1 MHAWGVG
8 GTIRTVLTLA
18 GALAERHQVEVL
30 SMVRRR
36 DEPHFPFPPGV
47 TVTAI
52 DDQRPGTARSLPARL
67 AHAALAR
74 LPGVLMDRRD
84 RAARATTLWTDACL
98 ARRLRAVRGGVLMGT
113 RPGLNLLVLD
123 LAGPGVA
130 TVGQEHMHLA
140 RHSPGMQARIAER
153 YPRFDAVVTLTEADR
168 ADYERGLAEPTR
180 VRRIPNPVPDLRG
193 IVADPAARTV
203 LAAGRLTPQKGFD
216 LLIDAWVPVAARH
229 PDWTLRIC
237 GGGGRRAALERRV
250 RRRGLEGS
258 VVLPGVVD
266 LAAEMGRASVFALS
280 SRFEGLP
287 MALLEAMGAGMAV
300 VSFDCPTGPREL
312 LEDGRDGVLV
322 PPEDRAALSAALL
335 SVLGDEDRRRRLGA
349 AARAR
354 SAAFATEVV
363 LDRWE
368 ALLGELAPGQR
379 QLRGTP
385 GPSPDAPL
393 VLRDP
398 VLGGSP
404 GRAAPR

>member
-1 MHAWGVG
+1 MRARGQERVRNARAIIGAVPRTLPRPAPLRRAHGPLRRALLAALRRTPPRGADPEDATVRILLMHAWGMG

-18 GALAERHQVEVL
+18 GALAERHEVEVL

-52 DDQRPGTARSLPARL
+52 DDQRPWARPPAPGPPRPRRALAPARRP
-67 AHAALAR
+67 HRTAATGGR
-74 LPGVLMDRRD
+74 GPRRCGPTP
-84 RAARATTLWTDACL
+84 AL

-140 RHSPGMQARIAER
+140 RHSPAMQARIAER

-168 ADYERGLAEPTR
+168 ADYERRLAEPTR

-258 VVLPGVVD
+258 VVLPGVV
-266 LAAEMGRASVFALS
+266 
-280 SRFEGLP
+280 
-287 MALLEAMGAGMAV
+287 
-300 VSFDCPTGPREL
+300 GPGGG
-312 LEDGRDGVLV
+312 DG
-322 PPEDRAALSAALL
+322 P
-335 SVLGDEDRRRRLGA
+335 
-349 AARAR
+349 RAR
-354 SAAFATEVV
+354 SS
-363 LDRWE
+363 
-368 ALLGELAPGQR
+368 
-379 QLRGTP
+379 
-385 GPSPDAPL
+385 PSP
-393 VLRDP
+393 
-398 VLGGSP
+398 
-404 GRAAPR
+404 RASRGCRWPCWRR